1 MAETAHTDICSSNGY
16 AAIVVAELLGLLDL
30 SRKIWIEGA

>member
-1 MAETAHTDICSSNGY
+1 MAETAHADICSSNGY
-16 AAIVVAELLGLLDL
+16 AGIDVSELLRLLDL